1 MADVT
6 STTAG
11 GRNAPDRQSVIL
23 PLTSAETVNT
33 LAHYYRGELGR
44 MISWRD
50 RIDRTSNW
58 AIATVAAMLSLS
70 LSTPTAHHGV
80 LLFAMVLVLL
90 LLFIEARRYRYY
102 DVYRDRVRI
111 FERHYLTRVLGQE
124 TGADRDW
131 ATALAES
138 LRQPRFS
145 VTHIG
150 AMTRRLRRNYGW
162 MYLILLFAWALKILS
177 SGLQPE
183 GLVVSWRAPF
193 ENVLVSAALGPIP
206 GWAVLPAVALF
217 YAFLGYLAALQ
228 PDRGEDHE
236 AGEVHV

>member
-1 MADVT
+1 LRPV
-6 STTAG
+6 
-11 GRNAPDRQSVIL
+11 
-23 PLTSAETVNT
+23 TSAETVSL
-33 LAHYYRGELGR
+33 LAHYYRGEMGR

-58 AIATVAAMLSLS
+58 AIGAVAAMLSLS

-111 FERHYLTRVLGQE
+111 FERHYLAQVLASANGP
-124 TGADRDW
+124 APDW
-131 ATALAES
+131 ASALAES
-138 LRQPRFS
+138 LRQPQFTVSR
-145 VTHIG
+145 IG

-162 MYLILLFAWALKILS
+162 LFLILLLAWVFKILS
-177 SGLQPE
+177 AGLQPE
-183 GLVVSWRAPF
+183 GAVVTWRAPLD
-193 ENVLVSAALGPIP
+193 NINISAAIGPLP
-206 GWAVLPAVALF
+206 GWAVLAAVVLF
-217 YAFLGYLAALQ
+217 YAALGYLALQ
-228 PDRGEDHE
+228 RDQGEDRE